1 MKPAED
7 LQLATAAFQRKLN
20 AVKESLGAQDFPWYP
35 YDTFGSTRPL
45 DALLLPNS
53 VELLK
58 KLAGNQ
64 PVLDVGCGDGE
75 LSFFLESCMDSPNC
89 QIDAVDYPPTNHN
102 GMRGIRRL
110 KEALGSKVAIHEM
123 DIDDGLN
130 LPRPLYGLT
139 LLLGI
144 LYHLKN
150 PFRVLERL
158 AEHSQFCLLSTRVAQ
173 TTPRGA
179 RMGDEALAYL
189 VGEYELNADE
199 SNYWI
204 FSEAGLRRILERTGW
219 KVHGLVKTGNTAN
232 SEPVRLDRDERATCL
247 IESLRAPRRDAPR
260 LVSGWHEDEG
270 GWRWTSREFAVE
282 ITKHPLEPMQS
293 AGNRLEFRFALH
305 PDVAAAL
312 GAVTL
317 RARIGDRD
325 LGAQMFQGAG
335 EHIYTAEVPV
345 PVLPPKGAP
354 ALDKTAGDL
363 RIDFALDRAY
373 QPPSPDRR
381 ELGLQVTFE
390 KTGATG
396 LRQFTDP
403 IRLP

>member
-1 MKPAED
+1 MKPSED
-7 LQLATAAFQRKLN
+7 LQLATAAFQRKLD
-20 AVKESLGAQDFPWYP
+20 AVKRSLGQQEFPWYP
-35 YDTFGSTRPL
+35 YDTFGCARPL
-45 DALLLPNS
+45 DALLLPNAG
-53 VELLK
+53 ELLK

-64 PVLDVGCGDGE
+64 PVLDVGCGDGA
-75 LSFFLESCMDSPNC
+75 LSFFLEDFLGSENRT
-89 QIDAVDYPPTNHN
+89 IDAIDYPPTNHN

-110 KEALGSKVAIHEM
+110 KEALGSNVAIHSM
-123 DIDDGLN
+123 DIDAGLT

-150 PFRVLERL
+150 PFHVLERL

-173 TTPRGA
+173 TTPHGA
-179 RMGDEALAYL
+179 RMSDAALAYL

-204 FSEAGLRRILERTGW
+204 FAEAGLRRILERSGW
-219 KVHGLVKTGNTAN
+219 RVRGLVSTGNIAN

-247 IESLRAPRRDAPR
+247 IESLRAPRRDAPA

-270 GWRWTSREFAVE
+270 GWHWTSREFAVE
-282 ITKHPLEPMQS
+282 MARHPLEAS
-293 AGNRLEFRFALH
+293 GAGKRLEFHFAIH
-305 PDVAAAL
+305 PDVAAAV

-325 LGAQMFQGAG
+325 LGAQVFEGAG
-335 EHIYTAEVPV
+335 EHVYSADVPPYPMDADV
-345 PVLPPKGAP
+345 RV
-354 ALDKTAGDL
+354 
-363 RIDFALDRAY
+363 DFALDRAC
-373 QPPSPDRR
+373 QAPSPDRR

-390 KTGATG
+390 KTGLRG
-396 LRQFTDP
+396 MRQFTDP
-403 IRLP
+403 IRLV